1 MRGERKRKK
10 RHTIFCPPGPL
21 PFRNDSSISSSG
33 GGLGR
38 GGKFVFLLS
47 KGEEKRLNGRNGMAG
62 AIRRPTPT
70 WGGSG
75 RSGRGGI
82 RRSRSSM
89 VVVSN

>member
-1 MRGERKRKK
+1 MKGEIKG
-10 RHTIFCPPGPL
+10 HTIFCPPGPL

-38 GGKFVFLLS
+38 GGRFVFLLS

-70 WGGSG
+70 WG